1 MNIIEKK
8 VGIGTN
14 QPHKNNA
21 VTVGVKDG
29 TDK

>member
-8 VGIGTN
+8 VGTN
-14 QPHKNNA
+14 QPHKNNT

>member
-8 VGIGTN
+8 VGTN
-14 QPHKNNA
+14 QPHKNNV

>member
-1 MNIIEKK
+1 MNIIKKK
-8 VGIGTN
+8 VGTS

-21 VTVGVKDG
+21 VTVGGKDG

>member
-21 VTVGVKDG
+21 VTVGGEDE

>member
-8 VGIGTN
+8 VGTN

>member
-8 VGIGTN
+8 VVIGTN

-21 VTVGVKDG
+21 VTVGVKDEA
-29 TDK
+29 DK

>member
-8 VGIGTN
+8 VGTN

-21 VTVGVKDG
+21 VTVGGKDE

>member
-8 VGIGTN
+8 VGIGN

>member
-21 VTVGVKDG
+21 VTVGVKDE
-29 TDK
+29 KNK